1 MPIIIDHTPGFA
13 HLASGLGQGVEN
25 FNDAR
30 DLQRQRANDQ
40 EIHEL
45 KKREALKAL
54 EVADQVEVQRA
65 AAAEALADQARSL
78 ARGLPGLE
86 EGVFGPPTE
95 EGMTKRRLAR
105 MGQLIEV
112 AGPELGASIL
122 EQEMTRIK
130 EMHSQAARTRY
141 GERITELMQNPN
153 LPEMSKQELGMV
165 LETLNDPETEVV
177 EAQREAD
184 RVMRRAHT
192 TMTREMER
200 AGLRSGLESMGAP
213 PQFLAALDM
222 GTDPEFVER
231 AYFGWK
237 RGGGADPL
245 AGLLGE
251 ETGPVQAPAQAA
263 EAAAPQ
269 QPFSAL
275 PADAQAEFVDAVIAM
290 RHAGMSVEDVFN
302 TLGVDPASIPQQVLA
317 QIKRK
322 AEARKKGSKKADAL
336 GLRVGAAA
344 APQAVLSG
352 AVSGIR
358 MIEDAPE
365 TLAGAGQGIQALA
378 KMFPALLKRGVRK
391 VEGKAAGMMRKA
403 VQ

>member
-30 DLQRQRANDQ
+30 DLQRQRGNDQ

-54 EVADQVEVQRA
+54 EVADQVEAQRA
-65 AAAEALADQARSL
+65 ANAEALADQARSL

-231 AYFGWK
+231 AYFEWK

-245 AGLLGE
+245 AGVLGE
-251 ETGPVQAPAQAA
+251 EAGPVQA
-263 EAAAPQ
+263 EAAGPPMPFPEMPQ
-269 QPFSAL
+269 EQQGAVL
-275 PADAQAEFVDAVIAM
+275 EAMIAATGDANVDPKDLFAQ
-290 RHAGMSVEDVFN
+290 
-302 TLGVDPASIPQQVLA
+302 LGVDPNSIPEDVW
-317 QIKRK
+317 K
-322 AEARKKGSKKADAL
+322 AVEQAAAERRKKPEPKPKEKPSTFSDPP
-336 GLRVGAAA
+336 RRTVEF
-344 APQAVLSG
+344 AP
-352 AVSGIR
+352 
-358 MIEDAPE
+358 
-365 TLAGAGQGIQALA
+365 IQ
-378 KMFPALLKRGVRK
+378 
-391 VEGKAAGMMRKA
+391 
-403 VQ
+403 